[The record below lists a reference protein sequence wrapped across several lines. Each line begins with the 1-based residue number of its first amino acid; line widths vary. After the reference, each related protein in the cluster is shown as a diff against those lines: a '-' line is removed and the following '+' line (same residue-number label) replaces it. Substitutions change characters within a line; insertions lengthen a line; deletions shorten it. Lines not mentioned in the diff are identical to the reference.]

1 MAAYQDQFINQGET
15 FTTQITLDDANSVG
29 YNLYSFSV
37 QSQAKKSYYT
47 SNIALQFTS
56 SIYDSANGII
66 QLSANSATTANLPAG
81 KLVYDVILIDSSRN
95 VTRVL
100 EGVIHVSPGV
110 TGVIGITP

>member
-56 SIYDSANGII
+56 TIYDPANGII
-66 QLSANSATTANLPAG
+66 QGGYLGSECFNI
-81 KLVYDVILIDSSRN
+81 VDSY
-95 VTRVL
+95 
-100 EGVIHVSPGV
+100 EA
-110 TGVIGITP
+110 

>member
-15 FTTQITLDDANSVG
+15 FTTQITLDDSNSVG
-29 YNLYSFSV
+29 YNLSSFSV
-37 QSQAKKSYYT
+37 NSQAKKSYY
-47 SNIALQFTS
+47 SDNVVLQFNST
-56 SIYDSANGII
+56 IYDAANGII

-81 KLVYDVILIDSSRN
+81 KLVYDVILTDNSQN